1 MPLVG
6 PVGLVPFLVPSDPSE
21 RGPSEESAM
30 LCRILSADL
39 ASSQPLS
46 CQVLYVLGL
55 LGTGFWKVHGI
66 SMENTN
72 LLRFLRVR
80 FLALQETKTSV
91 SNLLGVL
98 R

>member
-1 MPLVG
+1 
-6 PVGLVPFLVPSDPSE
+6 
-21 RGPSEESAM
+21 M

-39 ASSQPLS
+39 ASSQPLSCLS